1 MHKVDYPQLDEVV
14 YYEPLDNGLQVVLI
28 PKNDFAKTYGIM
40 TTNFG
45 SIDNHFVP
53 MHENEAIIV
62 PDGVAHFLE
71 HKLFEGEER
80 DAFEDFAELG
90 SSANAFTSFTRTSY
104 LFSATSKVAENVQT
118 LLDFVQSPHFTAEGT
133 EKEKGIIAQE
143 INMYEDQPDWRQFY
157 GLLKNLYPTHPL
169 SIDIAGTVASIQEI
183 TPEILQTCYDTF
195 YHPSNMNIVVIGNF
209 NPDEMIEVIKEN
221 QNKKEFPKEEHV
233 IRLLPAE
240 NIEDIVP
247 YAEMEM
253 DVKRSK
259 VSLGVKGIA
268 TVPEGNDVDLAY
280 LKGSLFMELLF
291 GRGSENFIDLYDAGL
306 IDDSFSYSYSIDR
319 SFHFMSV
326 ETDTDEPKK
335 VDEAL
340 KRILLN
346 WKTDAGVTKENF
358 ELLKRAFIG
367 EQLQAFN
374 SLEYISNQYGYLF
387 FTGIELFN
395 RIERIESLTL
405 EDVLAFAEP
414 YINEHLMSTFVIK
427 PKKGKS
433 A

>member
-14 YYEPLDNGLQVVLI
+14 YYETLDNGLQVVLI

-195 YHPSNMNIVVIGNF
+195 YHPSNMNVVVIGNF